1 MANIQTRNEIE
12 RLIDGKT
19 IIKEIYQELTYNE
32 LDSSID
38 HLWSVLFT
46 TGYLT
51 RKRQIEKNKYEL
63 CIPNKEIQEL
73 FIRQI
78 QEWFQISSRADQ
90 AH

>member
-78 QEWFQISSRADQ
+78 
-90 AH
+90 